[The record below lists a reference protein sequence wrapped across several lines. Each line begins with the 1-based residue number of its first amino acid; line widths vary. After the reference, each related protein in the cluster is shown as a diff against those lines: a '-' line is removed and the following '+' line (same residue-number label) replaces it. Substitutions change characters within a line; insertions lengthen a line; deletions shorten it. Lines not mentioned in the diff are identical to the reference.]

1 LRTGE
6 AAVRLS
12 EQKHAD
18 EALREAQTNLAHV
31 SRVTAMGEL
40 CASLAH
46 EVNQP
51 VAAAVALWAADDAR
65 RGARFH
71 LILPTNS
78 YD

>member
-1 LRTGE
+1 
-6 AAVRLS
+6 
-12 EQKHAD
+12 
-18 EALREAQTNLAHV
+18 
-31 SRVTAMGEL
+31 MGEL